1 MDPMRRVAAGA
12 VERNL
17 GPAPGMKKKVDL
29 LRRLVAM
36 RDQGGPRARIPEGR
50 GDLRLRPPGPDRGAP
65 GKAPGGGGPRRL
77 PSFVREPGYRFG
89 PPPRSRE
96 LRNGRRVWY

>member
-36 RDQGGPRARIPEGR
+36 RDQGGPRARIPGGR
-50 GDLRLRPPGPDRGAP
+50 GDLRLPAPGPDRGAP
-65 GKAPGGGGPRRL
+65 GKAPGAGGPRR
-77 PSFVREPGYRFG
+77 VRPRVG
-89 PPPRSRE
+89 PPVRHRE
-96 LRNGRRVWY
+96 LQNGRRVWY